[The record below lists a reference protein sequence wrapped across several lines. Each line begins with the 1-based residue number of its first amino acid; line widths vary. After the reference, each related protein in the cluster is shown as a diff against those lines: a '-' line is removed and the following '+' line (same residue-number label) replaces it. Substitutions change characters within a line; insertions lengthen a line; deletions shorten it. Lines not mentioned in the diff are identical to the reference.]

1 MRKLPLLLLLLSL
14 AACSDDG
21 SGDKTPPKAQDM
33 APDASAQPDLDVEVD
48 LPEPADMADDLATP
62 ADMADDMADDMY
74 SPDQSA
80 ADMSADMTDPDMSA
94 CMYFDFDVSYVR
106 CGEFNMYSLLR
117 KLEDRDLGP
126 EACPVYYTLKGKEYP
141 TAAAALAA
149 EQCDASCQYT
159 ASMSVT
165 FLHCERR
172 NGYIK
177 FTADGCPDIYE
188 FAEGVYPSV
197 ELWRMANPCPG

>member
-14 AACSDDG
+14 AACSDDD
-21 SGDKTPPKAQDM
+21 GDKTQPKAQDM
-33 APDASAQPDLDVEVD
+33 APDASSQPDLDVEVD
-48 LPEPADMADDLATP
+48 LPAPADMADDLATP
-62 ADMADDMADDMY
+62 ADMADDMS

-80 ADMSADMTDPDMSA
+80 DDMSADMTDPDMSA
-94 CMYFDFDVSYVR
+94 CMYIDFDVSYVR

-117 KLEDRDLGP
+117 KLEDRDLGAV
-126 EACPVYYTLKGKEYP
+126 ACPVYYTLKGKEYP

-159 ASMSVT
+159 ATMSVT